1 MDYISKVYYKDFKNY
16 EKIYKNRYEFETT
29 LRLDLKINPYK
40 TNESLSL
47 YYVFNNETSRYLDL
61 ARENDNRLNEIEL
74 KLPEVAKKFLLKDII
89 SSELQSS
96 NELEGVES
104 SREQIAE
111 TTREIIEHKKL
122 TNDRLVSMIKSYIY
136 QVKTY

>member
-61 ARENDNRLNEIEL
+61 VRENDNRLNEIEL